1 MKDSQYLG
9 ISDYLCHGDIPL
21 MLTGTITIQG
31 EDTKSTI
38 WHEKGLKERTSC

>member
-1 MKDSQYLG
+1 MNDSQYLG

-21 MLTGTITIQG
+21 MFTGTITIQG

-38 WHEKGLKERTSC
+38 RYEKGVKERVS